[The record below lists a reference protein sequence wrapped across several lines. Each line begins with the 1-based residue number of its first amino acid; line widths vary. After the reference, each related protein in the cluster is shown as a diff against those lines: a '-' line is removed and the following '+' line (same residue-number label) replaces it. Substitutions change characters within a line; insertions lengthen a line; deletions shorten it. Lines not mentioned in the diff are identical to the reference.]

1 MTMSNV
7 YTKRA
12 VRVGLAAVGACLL
25 CACDQLVSGVGYPI
39 DSGAFTGWTAMDAGT
54 ANMNAVSGVS
64 DGAVW
69 IVGDYGT
76 ILMWDGVHLVA
87 EDSGTT
93 ANLRAVCAQ
102 DTDNVYA
109 VGDSGVI
116 LHRTLGV
123 WTLVGDGVTR
133 QVLTGVWADLQRVVA
148 VGSNGTVVLGTSAGF
163 AVVPNSYPENL
174 LAVSGTPGGNMTIV
188 GALGLVLTFDGTNLS
203 RQLTLPSD
211 KLLSGV
217 AATDNGLYMVGQEG
231 SFYWWDDTALTTI
244 SGCPQTPL
252 RAVATIASDVW
263 AVGWDGTIC
272 SASGVTATSYAY
284 SDSRW
289 FNGVYAAS
297 SASIWVVGAS
307 GTVLHGLPLL
317 PDGGQIWLPEGG
329 DQ

>member
-1 MTMSNV
+1 M
-7 YTKRA
+7 
-12 VRVGLAAVGACLL
+12 
-25 CACDQLVSGVGYPI
+25 PI
-39 DSGAFTGWTAMDAGT
+39 TF
-54 ANMNAVSGVS
+54 
-64 DGAVW
+64 
-69 IVGDYGT
+69 
-76 ILMWDGVHLVA
+76 
-87 EDSGTT
+87 
-93 ANLRAVCAQ
+93 
-102 DTDNVYA
+102 YA

-116 LHRTLGV
+116 LRRTLGV
-123 WTLVGDGVTR
+123 WTLVGAGVTR

-174 LAVSGTPGGNMTIV
+174 LAISGIPGGDMAIV
-188 GALGLVLTFDGTNLS
+188 GALGLVLAFDGTNLS
-203 RQLTLPSD
+203 RQVVLPSD

-217 AATDNGLYMVGQEG
+217 ALTDHGAYLVGQEG
-231 SFYWWDDTALTTI
+231 SFYWWDAATLAAI

-272 SASGVTATSYAY
+272 HASGVTATSYTY
-284 SDSRW
+284 SDPRW

-297 SASIWVVGAS
+297 SASVWVVGAS

-317 PDGGQIWLPEGG
+317 PDGGQIWVPEGG